1 MVAPSDEMNE
11 EQHLHPL
18 LIFNIDD
25 NFVISKKRERLYFH
39 QQLFVLSIT
48 ATT

>member
-1 MVAPSDEMNE
+1 MVATSDEMNE

-18 LIFNIDD
+18 L
-25 NFVISKKRERLYFH
+25 VISKKWEH
-39 QQLFVLSIT
+39 QQRFVLSIT